1 MCRQIFLTGLAIAG
15 LCACKNPTAQVKT
28 VASTYD
34 NLHKDYNNYVVA
46 FGERYFDET
55 VNYEK
60 ELTQALEKN
69 NFPPKEHAQLLKMQ
83 HHARSLISYAVH
95 SRCFKSPPR
104 RRGVHLLERN
114 WQDRYDYNFYLR
126 GTEDYRYQL
135 LIDDERLCAIFLQQ
149 MRELTSEQIDIS
161 QANNDF
167 FQQVIAGKVKSP
179 TVNEMQAAR
188 QKFFKTALAPQI
200 MKVTAQSMARTDSL
214 FPFHRYNYV
223 KACEQQRDS
232 YFETE
237 AGDRTYTYRT
247 AIRKKINC
255 SALQK
260 LPPVEIK
267 KQRKVNCAT
276 LKISAQSQQPFANSD
291 AVAQAVTA
299 AITGMNTQRAELDRL
314 VKLRVEDIFLK
325 KSFTPHVEKK
335 AWLLPF
341 MKVLNATK
349 IEQNPPIIKAID
361 AYHCYL
367 VEANKSGILPLIFAP
382 TTQREMGSVHLNHA
396 GRFFG
401 FGRVEYKP
409 LKQPSVQTLAKAM
422 VELKHELIANWVAM
436 QAAQADAQKIAARKI
451 YATLLNNEFAV
462 AQLLLQNPAQAVVV
476 ASLLREFQHDSATPE
491 WLRTFKKFAIAADL
505 AFIPIAL
512 LAGFVT
518 GGVGVVPVLLMA
530 NAVNFLWIGG
540 AAAEHIVARNRYRL
554 IERALLTG
562 NSEQIARGMKVLRAF
577 HARRR
582 DLIVSGGVGATLSL
596 GNLALI
602 ARGLDNLATVPIDV
616 AAAVSADVEMLSM
629 PNETTSDADIH
640 KER

>member
-1 MCRQIFLTGLAIAG
+1 MKWHVAIIVG
-15 LCACKNPTAQVKT
+15 LCACKSPTARVKT
-28 VASTYD
+28 ATSIYD
-34 NLHKDYNNYVVA
+34 KLHSEYNNYVVW
-46 FGERYFDET
+46 FSEPFFDIT
-55 VNYEK
+55 VTYEK

-69 NFPPKEHAQLLKMQ
+69 NFTPDNHAQLLKMQ
-83 HHARSLISYAVH
+83 HHARSLIAYAVH

-104 RRGVHLLERN
+104 HRHRLHTLERN
-114 WQDRYDYNFYLR
+114 WQDRYDYNFYFR
-126 GTEDYRYQL
+126 GTKDYEYQL
-135 LIDDERLCAIFLQQ
+135 SIDDKRLCAIFLQQ
-149 MRELTSEQIDIS
+149 MKELTLEQIDTS
-161 QANNDF
+161 QASNDF
-167 FQQVIAGKVKSP
+167 FQQVIAGKVKSL
-179 TVNEMQAAR
+179 TVNEMQDAR

-200 MKVTAQSMARTDSL
+200 MKVTEQSMARTDSL

-223 KACEQQRDS
+223 KTCEQRRDS

-237 AGDRTYTYRT
+237 AGDRTYTYPS

-260 LPPVEIK
+260 LPTVEIK
-267 KQRKVNCAT
+267 KQSKTNCTTRKQST
-276 LKISAQSQQPFANSD
+276 QSQQQQFASID
-291 AVAQAVTA
+291 ASAQAVATT
-299 AITGMNTQRAELDRL
+299 ITGMNAQRAELDRL
-314 VKLRVEDIFLK
+314 VKLREEDIFK
-325 KSFTPHVEKK
+325 KNLTPHVEKK
-335 AWLLPF
+335 AWILPF
-341 MKVLNATK
+341 MKILNATK
-349 IEQNPPIIKAID
+349 IDQNPPVINAIE

-367 VEANKSGILPLIFAP
+367 VEANKSGILPLIFAD
-382 TTQREMGSVHLNHA
+382 TTQQEIGSVHLNHA

-409 LKQPSVQTLAKAM
+409 LKQPSAQTLAQAM
-422 VELKHELIANWVAM
+422 AELKYELIANWIEM

-462 AQLLLQNPAQAVVV
+462 AQLLVQNPAHAVVV
-476 ASLLREFQHDSATPE
+476 ASLLREFQHDSATPK
-491 WLRTFKKFAIAADL
+491 WLRTFKKYALAADL

-518 GGVGVVPVLLMA
+518 GGAGLVPILLMA

-577 HARRR
+577 HTRRR

-602 ARGLDNLATVPIDV
+602 ARGLDSLATVPIDV
-616 AAAVSADVEMLSM
+616 AAAFSADVETLSM
-629 PNETTSDADIH
+629 PDETTSDADMH
-640 KER
+640 KKKQ